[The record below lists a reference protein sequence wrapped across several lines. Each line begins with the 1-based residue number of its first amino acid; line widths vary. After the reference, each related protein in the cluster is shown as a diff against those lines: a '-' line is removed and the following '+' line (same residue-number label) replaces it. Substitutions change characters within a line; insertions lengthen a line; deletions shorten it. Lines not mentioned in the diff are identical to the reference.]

1 MTRIAFVAAAI
12 LAAAMSTA
20 SAGSDHYGADGVN
33 QAAAVGSD
41 TSVTASI
48 PKHKTVKPAPKV
60 DTEMKT
66 GATGAADW
74 PGPPSDNWGN

>member
-1 MTRIAFVAAAI
+1 MTRIAFVAAAM
-12 LAAAMSTA
+12 LVAAMGTA

-33 QAAAVGSD
+33 QSAVGAD

-48 PKHKTVKPAPKV
+48 PKHKTVTPAPKV
-60 DTEMKT
+60 DTDMKT

-74 PGPPSDNWGN
+74 PGPPADNWGN

>member
-1 MTRIAFVAAAI
+1 MTRIAFVAAAM
-12 LAAAMSTA
+12 LVAAMGTA

-33 QAAAVGSD
+33 QAAVGAD

-60 DTEMKT
+60 DTDMKT
-66 GATGAADW
+66 GSTGAADW
-74 PGPPSDNWGN
+74 PGPPADNWGN

>member
-1 MTRIAFVAAAI
+1 MTRIAFVAAAM
-12 LAAAMSTA
+12 LVAAMGTA

-33 QAAAVGSD
+33 QSAVGAD

-48 PKHKTVKPAPKV
+48 PKHKTVTPAPKV
-60 DTEMKT
+60 DTDMKT

-74 PGPPSDNWGN
+74 GPSPDNWGR

>member
-1 MTRIAFVAAAI
+1 MIRIAFVVAAI
-12 LAAAMSTA
+12 LAAAIGTA
-20 SAGSDHYGADGVN
+20 SAGSDHYGADRVN
-33 QAAAVGSD
+33 QATVGAD
-41 TSVTASI
+41 TNVTASI